1 MQDGSHSHPPEI
13 DREMRPRGCPN
24 SGFHGFPLLP
34 FYWEMRKRICKTVLV
49 NSVLFSCLLCVC
61 LRDKCKWSSKQFKCL
76 SRILA
81 PLLAP
86 EKEKGRKKEKEK
98 KRMKGTLLWKKNL
111 SSRRRGAQNK
121 RWRKRKKKQNIIR
134 RWRWHSKS
142 ARNTWTESQNSL
154 AYQLCTLATRYYKMP
169 LRDATFLDR
178 STETNVFS
186 MNFNQEITISVVW
199 AKRKKNI

>member
-1 MQDGSHSHPPEI
+1 
-13 DREMRPRGCPN
+13 MR
-24 SGFHGFPLLP
+24 LLARQMI
-34 FYWEMRKRICKTVLV
+34 FKTVQIP
-49 NSVLFSCLLCVC
+49 FSYP
-61 LRDKCKWSSKQFKCL
+61 RTP
-76 SRILA
+76 SRA
-81 PLLAP
+81 W
-86 EKEKGRKKEKEK
+86 KRKRKKEREIKE
-98 KRMKGTLLWKKNL
+98 RMKGTLLWKKNL
-111 SSRRRGAQNK
+111 PSSRRGAQNS

-154 AYQLCTLATRYYKMP
+154 AYQLGTLATRYDKMP

-199 AKRKKNI
+199 AKRKKNK

>member
-1 MQDGSHSHPPEI
+1 MKLFQKIYNSWWQLKQEIRIWVLNPNFRFCNRTRNARRISPPPPR
-13 DREMRPRGCPN
+13 DRSRNASPRLPN

-61 LRDKCKWSSKQFKCL
+61 LRDKWSSKQFKFL

-111 SSRRRGAQNK
+111 PSSRRGAQNK
-121 RWRKRKKKQNIIR
+121 RWRKRKKKQKIIQ
-134 RWRWHSKS
+134 RWWWHSKS
-142 ARNTWTESQNSL
+142 ARNTWTES
-154 AYQLCTLATRYYKMP
+154 
-169 LRDATFLDR
+169 
-178 STETNVFS
+178 
-186 MNFNQEITISVVW
+186 
-199 AKRKKNI
+199 

>member
-1 MQDGSHSHPPEI
+1 MQ
-13 DREMRPRGCPN
+13 PN
-24 SGFHGFPLLP
+24 A
-34 FYWEMRKRICKTVLV
+34 KCKTDLTPAPPRSIEK
-49 NSVLFSCLLCVC
+49 SVPEVAPIQDFMDFLYYRSAGKCEKGFVKLFSWTVFFFPACYACACETNDLEN
-61 LRDKCKWSSKQFKCL
+61 SSIL

-111 SSRRRGAQNK
+111 PSMRRGAQNK
-121 RWRKRKKKQNIIR
+121 RWCKRKKKQKIIQ

-142 ARNTWTESQNSL
+142 AQNTWTENQNSL
-154 AYQLCTLATRYYKMP
+154 AYQLRSLATRYDKRP

-186 MNFNQEITISVVW
+186 MNFNRSPSDLMGSW
-199 AKRKKNI
+199 F

>member
-1 MQDGSHSHPPEI
+1 
-13 DREMRPRGCPN
+13 
-24 SGFHGFPLLP
+24 
-34 FYWEMRKRICKTVLV
+34 MRKRICKTVLV

-61 LRDKCKWSSKQFKCL
+61 LRDKWSSKQFKFL

-98 KRMKGTLLWKKNL
+98 KRMKGTLLWKKKNTP
-111 SSRRRGAQNK
+111 SSRGGARNK
-121 RWRKRKKKQNIIR
+121 RWCKRKKKQNIIQ

-154 AYQLCTLATRYYKMP
+154 AYQLRSLATRYDKMP

-178 STETNVFS
+178 RTETNVFS
-186 MNFNQEITISVVW
+186 INFNKEITISVVW
-199 AKRKKNI
+199 AKRKKNK

>member
-1 MQDGSHSHPPEI
+1 MQSNAKCKTDLTPTPR
-13 DREMRPRGCPN
+13 DRSRNPSPRLPN

-34 FYWEMRKRICKTVLV
+34 FYWEMRKRICRTVLV

-61 LRDKCKWSSKQFKCL
+61 LRDKWSSKQFKFL

-111 SSRRRGAQNK
+111 PSRRRGAQNK
-121 RWRKRKKKQNIIR
+121 RWRKRKKKQKIIQ
-134 RWRWHSKS
+134 RWWWHSKS

-154 AYQLCTLATRYYKMP
+154 AYQLCSLATR
-169 LRDATFLDR
+169 
-178 STETNVFS
+178 
-186 MNFNQEITISVVW
+186 
-199 AKRKKNI
+199 